1 LNLDQNAT
9 DDATSNDVVERH
21 IWPLFFRFVV
31 VVVEWCRHKT
41 RVFGV
46 EYSTRCFDQ
55 RRWGKNAFG
64 RVLVGRRK
72 IEKMHRLR
80 FEEYFQR
87 GDDDDDDDDSVRIRK
102 TEAMLFSLQI
112 IDERCDCYESL
123 LLFLWENQQRKS
135 EDSRTV

>member
-1 LNLDQNAT
+1 MNSDENAT

-31 VVVEWCRHKT
+31 VVVVVERCRHKT

-46 EYSTRCFDQ
+46 ESTWCFDQ

-64 RVLVGRRK
+64 RVVVGRRK

-80 FEEYFQR
+80 FEEYF
-87 GDDDDDDDDSVRIRK
+87 
-102 TEAMLFSLQI
+102 
-112 IDERCDCYESL
+112 
-123 LLFLWENQQRKS
+123 
-135 EDSRTV
+135 